1 MAGGGKLRSLLE
13 IKKVPLDVGTQG
25 YYREPRGP
33 RTVEVLVNP
42 SQTEVERWAGRE
54 VKDLRMMI
62 DKDGNSYVWDGY
74 ESIHMPIVE
83 GLGLPMNSTV
93 DELADVPVH
102 PKNYSYHLAE
112 HAENVATYNHMED
125 YAPPKVEVDPEI
137 EFNENIPRDAVDQE
151 TDWKHGG
158 HLNMAGG
165 GKLRGAGRAGKKNL
179 KSGPGLYEDAM
190 EAARQGD
197 SETALGLLKKLQD
210 LLQLTDEDF
219 SQMMGQGLERGQGKF
234 VPPPEPDL
242 DRPIGGYKEQ
252 RAPGS
257 KMRKAGGGKI
267 KGGLLQAQEMFAKR
281 AGKVKNPDVDIPE
294 GFDSFYTRTRDNGGA
309 EVYGLR
315 PDGTE
320 SKIHTFMAMDPEG
333 GVSAEDLAKEIS
345 SIYNTGGFSNTPVQ
359 TVSISELFPEAPP
372 ARPKAEVIDIAGGGT
387 MWPDP
392 DRAGLEINLDYKGNR
407 LRSFQEHLRNLMM
420 MGDPDE
426 FELADLA
433 TIAED
438 ALEPLE
444 YEDLMDDIYDAG
456 LTPKFYR
463 EFAENVPKEPFF
475 EADVTM
481 HGGPIKMAEI
491 LEGLGISPDEL
502 GDEGVRQRLMEMLGE
517 AEGLSETAE
526 FDPSGKTLR
535 DVQSGELS
543 TGVDMR
549 RLSSDELHTLNGA
562 GIIDDRLLD
571 ELDNHIVDLES
582 EFQDIIMD
590 MEGEWPDTLELVPSI
605 YEPETY
611 TMKATFLDSDRIKI
625 FDFDPERGP
634 RESIVTPEEFKT
646 YREHIMPDPPDKPEG
661 FYEGGRVKY
670 AEGGDI
676 DDEEGMTAKQFMR
689 NVGQS
694 LFGAVPFTG
703 ETDFPNIGADV
714 GEQMYKKGAYPLA
727 GLVSQWW
734 GVNPTTDEF
743 EYAGPG
749 ADAIHGRGRPAYPPD
764 ELLMIDPETHHEMYL
779 AWRDWED
786 PGETGAIPGI
796 IDETALLPAMPQMIE
811 MMSDMDEMEADPEGY
826 EPFIG
831 APEFSLTASDR
842 AAENWDRSLEK
853 FGLEEPSGFV
863 ENALMSGGMMVG
875 QVPVPAAWAN
885 RLRLLL
891 PVKSARVDRV
901 LTQLGKKAGLEA
913 AEHPGILA
921 AALQSGPEFLFPTI
935 EPRAANYIAGALFG
949 GTLMTALDPG
959 EAEELGLS
967 VDVQELINIMQAE
980 GEGSEEARKVLMAIY
995 EASEQKRQIQ
1005 EELDA
1010 EKLERLDR
1018 GLTPSVQQG
1027 EWSDI
1032 PDWDPEDAQF
1042 NPENMAG
1049 GGKISKVTRRGFL
1062 KGALGAGA
1070 GALGLG
1076 KAAVH
1081 GGASEIDQLK
1091 RIEEALEVPA
1101 AAVKTA
1107 IPSRTSGVPF
1117 RKVVAQ
1123 LKEEFDK
1130 HWTGDPEM
1138 AEMYEGDMADYNRV
1152 ADAMDEGR
1160 YEDAVDAYDN
1170 MDTAA
1175 RESIYDLEDDDVIF
1189 AKRELGKAG
1198 SDYDSLEWEDLDIGE
1213 QEIIIDELKDA
1224 YETGGQK
1231 SYEEVADALRDKFGV
1246 SVDVVE
1252 LEHHIFEGG
1261 PNDFAGGGKIRKGI
1275 TRRDVL
1281 KGGAAGATAAV
1292 AGALGMGKAAVKTG
1306 ALEAGAAAP
1315 VIKEALSK
1323 GASQIYPTA
1332 AYSLD
1337 QIPKKSKEAV
1347 MEWLDLYLENWEQLD
1362 PETQSDYQGRR
1373 TIDNIDYIREEMG
1386 MAEPFDDMVMH
1397 HDSVLDLEDILEMA
1411 RDDAIDTPQH
1421 ALLDDALQS
1430 IRGAKALEPNEL
1442 FTKMQQS
1449 AFDRPTAFDDYQM
1462 RMEIPESE
1470 WIELP
1475 MRGDLEDVLTPKQ
1488 LEKIADLFD
1497 SGEIPEAL
1505 LSGHWDT

>member
-33 RTVEVLVNP
+33 RKVEVLVNP

-54 VKDLRMMI
+54 IKDLRMMI

-83 GLGLPMNSTV
+83 GLGLPLNSTV
-93 DELADVPVH
+93 DELADIPVH

-112 HAENVATYNHMED
+112 HAENVATYNHMEG
-125 YAPPKVEVDPEI
+125 YAPPKVEVDPDI

-165 GKLRGAGRAGKKNL
+165 GKLRGAARAGKKNL

-190 EAARQGD
+190 EAARSGD
-197 SETALGLLKKLQD
+197 SDTALELLKKLQD

-242 DRPIGGYKEQ
+242 NRPIGGYKEQ

-294 GFDSFYTRTRDNGGA
+294 GFDSFYTKTRKNGGA

-359 TVSISELFPEAPP
+359 TVSIADLFPEAPP

-481 HGGPIKMAEI
+481 HGGPIKLAEI
-491 LEGLGISPDEL
+491 LEGLGISPDDL
-502 GDEGVRQRLMEMLGE
+502 GDAGVRQRLTELLGE
-517 AEGLSETAE
+517 AEGLSESQAALGADIPDV
-526 FDPSGKTLR
+526 DPSGKTLR

-646 YREHIMPDPPDKPEG
+646 YREHIMPDPPDEPEG
-661 FYEGGRVKY
+661 FYRGGQVKY

-694 LFGAVPFTG
+694 LFGAVPFMG
-703 ETDFPNIGADV
+703 ETDLPNIGADV

-734 GVNPTTDEF
+734 GVNPTTDDF
-743 EYAGPG
+743 EYAGPFS
-749 ADAIHGRGRPAYPPD
+749 DAIHGRGRPAYPSD
-764 ELLMIDPETHHEMYL
+764 ELLMIDPEAHHEQYL
-779 AWRDWED
+779 AWLNWED

-796 IDETALLPAMPQMIE
+796 VDETALLPAMPQMIE

-831 APEFSLTASDR
+831 APEFALTASDR

-863 ENALMSGGMMVG
+863 ENALMSGGMMLG

-885 RLRLLL
+885 KLRLLL

-901 LTQLGKKAGLEA
+901 LTNLGKKAGLEA
-913 AEHPGILA
+913 AENPGILA
-921 AALQSGPEFLFPTI
+921 KVAGAGPEFLFPTI
-935 EPRAANYIAGALFG
+935 EPSVANYAAGALFG

-959 EAEELGLS
+959 EVPEN
-967 VDVQELINIMQAE
+967 VPPDIQELISIMNE
-980 GEGSEEARKVLMAIY
+980 GGEEADEARKVLQAIY
-995 EASEQKRQIQ
+995 DAHMATQQR
-1005 EELDA
+1005 EE
-1010 EKLERLDR
+1010 EEGEERL
-1018 GLTPSVQQG
+1018 Q
-1027 EWSDI
+1027 E
-1032 PDWDPEDAQF
+1032 
-1042 NPENMAG
+1042 MAG

-1081 GGASEIDQLK
+1081 GGSEIDQLK
-1091 RIEEALEVPA
+1091 RIEEALDVPA

-1123 LKEEFDK
+1123 LQEEFETSAWKDN
-1130 HWTGDPEM
+1130 PEM
-1138 AEMYEGDMADYNRV
+1138 TEMYEGDIADYTRV

-1160 YEDAVDAYDN
+1160 YQDAVDAYDN

-1175 RESIYDLEDDDVIF
+1175 RESIYDIGDDDIIY

-1198 SDYDSLEWEDLDIGE
+1198 SDYESLEWEDLDIGE

-1224 YETGGQK
+1224 YSTGGQK

-1252 LEHHIFEGG
+1252 LEHHIFEGEPG
-1261 PNDFAGGGKIRKGI
+1261 EFAGGGKIKKGI

-1306 ALEAGAAAP
+1306 ALETGAAAP

-1386 MAEPFDDMVMH
+1386 MGDDFADMVMH

-1421 ALLDDALQS
+1421 ALLDDALES

-1442 FTKMQQS
+1442 FTKMRQS

-1470 WIELP
+1470 WIEVP
-1475 MRGDLEDVLTPKQ
+1475 MRGELEDVLTPKQ
-1488 LEKIADLFD
+1488 LEKIADLFPN
-1497 SGEIPEAL
+1497 GEIPEAL
-1505 LSGHWDT
+1505 MSGNWDT